1 MPGPVSGE
9 YHIFIKN
16 PQYRGIKNT
25 TQTAMALFGNPEGIL
40 REGDIIPSFTL
51 KDQDG
56 KPVKLPEELG
66 ENGAVIFFYPKDD
79 SPVCTKEACAFRDH
93 YEEFTTAGVHVIGI
107 NSGSVESHKKFGKKH
122 HLPFTLLSDP
132 DNKILKQFGI
142 KNMLFLTGRE
152 TFVVDK
158 QGMIIHKFRDFI
170 RAGNHIKEALQALEL
185 LR

>member
-1 MPGPVSGE
+1 
-9 YHIFIKN
+9 
-16 PQYRGIKNT
+16 
-25 TQTAMALFGNPEGIL
+25 MALFGNPERTL
-40 REGDIIPSFTL
+40 REGDTIPSFTL

-56 KPVKLPEELG
+56 KPVNLPEELG

-93 YEEFTTAGVHVIGI
+93 YEEFTTAGVHIIGI
-107 NSGSVESHKKFGKKH
+107 NSGSVESHKKFRQKY

-132 DNKILKQFGI
+132 DNKVLKRFGI

-158 QGMIIHKFRDFI
+158 RGEVVYRFRDLF
-170 RAGNHIKEALQALEL
+170 RAGNHIREALKALKL
-185 LR
+185 LD